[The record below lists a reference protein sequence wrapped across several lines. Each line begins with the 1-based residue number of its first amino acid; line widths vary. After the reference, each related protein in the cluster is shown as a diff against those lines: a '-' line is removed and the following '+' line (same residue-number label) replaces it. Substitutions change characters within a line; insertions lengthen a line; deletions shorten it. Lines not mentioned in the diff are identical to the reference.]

1 LSDSTIDEK
10 LIREILDG
18 KIESFDILYNKYSNK
33 IFNFLLRM
41 TKDEYLAED
50 IMQEVFIK
58 VYNNLDKFKFK
69 SAFYTW
75 LYRIAFNT
83 AITLIKKRKKLREKE
98 FTEDTLHTHID
109 TALDKIEQLL
119 DKKNVESIIDMLP
132 DKQKHVFN
140 LRFFEKLKFSELA
153 EVLKISENSAKTNF
167 HYAMQKIK
175 KELEA
180 VYEKD
185 N

>member
-1 LSDSTIDEK
+1 M

-18 KIESFDILYNKYSNK
+18 KIESFDVLYNKYSKK
-33 IFNFLLRM
+33 IFNFLFRM
-41 TKDEYLAED
+41 TKEEYLAED

-58 VYNNLDKFKFK
+58 VYKNLEKFKFK

-83 AITLIKKRKKLREKE
+83 ALTHLKKRKRLKEKE
-98 FTEDTLHTHID
+98 YTEETLHSQTDNLEKFDNIID
-109 TALDKIEQLL
+109 TKSLEIVLNK
-119 DKKNVESIIDMLP
+119 LP
-132 DKQKHVFN
+132 DKQRHVFN
-140 LRFFEKLKFSELA
+140 LRFFDKLKFSELA
-153 EVLKISENSAKTNF
+153 DVLQISENSAKTNF